1 MNGEP
6 TEPVRCSEPSPPGAA
21 RPCGEPTA
29 ATAHRAPGA
38 VTVTAAPA
46 AARIHEAPDAG
57 PPCNEPIPRAACAEG
72 PVEATEPVD
81 DAPPAPSPDDDEPAA
96 APARASAGG
105 PRELPPSPPRATLGG
120 PRELPPSPPRA
131 PLGGPR
137 ELPPSPPRAILGG
150 PREAP
155 PRPGAGAGGPRELPP
170 SHAGPRAPDHLPFR
184 EIGAAGSAL
193 HEAGGAPAVALQEA
207 KAALR
212 DRARQAPILRLDSN
226 DFSCDRLRVRGV
238 HGKEAIGQ
246 LFSYDI
252 DVVCTDGAELSI
264 EQVLGA
270 TASLV
275 FEVDGADER
284 AVHGMIAEVEDRHE
298 TESTF
303 RSYRLRLA
311 PRAFR
316 ATLVELQQ
324 VFLDISVP
332 KLIQHKLAMV
342 GLGPD
347 DVVMRLYRDHPDRE
361 MIVQYKETD
370 LAFISR
376 LAEHLG
382 ISFFFE
388 HESGRDVMVFTD
400 EQTGFQPL
408 PGGGEVMFRPRGER
422 RDMFELKEQAR
433 AFPAT
438 YVMQEYNYR
447 TPRLDMTAAHE
458 SPAGLGGGVVEYGAH
473 HKTPEEGQ
481 RLAQIRAEER
491 ASSSRYFECRSDELR
506 LIPGAVFALEGHP
519 RLDGARFLAVEV
531 EHRAVQPV
539 AIEGSGGGEQE
550 YVNRARLVRAEQA
563 YRPPRATP
571 RPKIHGVVSALVE
584 PLPDGE
590 IGEVSPIDEQGRYR
604 VRFHFDAGDPAS
616 RAFPSRLVRMIQP
629 HAGPNYGIHFPLK
642 PGIEVLIV
650 FVDGDPDRPMIVG
663 AAPNPITP
671 SPVTREVNLMHRIET
686 STGILIEMRDCPPR
700 G

>member
-1 MNGEP
+1 MNREP
-6 TEPVRCSEPSPPGAA
+6 TQSLRCSEPSLPAA
-21 RPCGEPTA
+21 AAPCGEPAA
-29 ATAHRAPGA
+29 ATAHRAPSA
-38 VTVTAAPA
+38 VTMATASA
-46 AARIHEAPDAG
+46 AARIREAPDAE
-57 PPCNEPIPRAACAEG
+57 PPCSAPIARAACAEG
-72 PVEATEPVD
+72 PAGPVEDP
-81 DAPPAPSPDDDEPAA
+81 PPAPSPDDRELLE
-96 APARASAGG
+96 APVRASAGG
-105 PRELPPSPPRATLGG
+105 PREVPPLRPGASA
-120 PRELPPSPPRA
+120 
-131 PLGGPR
+131 
-137 ELPPSPPRAILGG
+137 GG

-155 PRPGAGAGGPRELPP
+155 PSPLRASAGGPREAPP
-170 SHAGPRAPDHLPFR
+170 LRPGASAGGPREAPSQGGPGAPDHLPFR
-184 EIGAAGSAL
+184 GPGAAESVLRPPRA
-193 HEAGGAPAVALQEA
+193 APMEALQEA

-212 DRARQAPILRLDSN
+212 DRARQAPILRLDSS
-226 DFSCDRLRVRGV
+226 DFSCDLLRVRGV

-252 DVVCTDGAELSI
+252 DVVCSDGAELSI

-270 TASLV
+270 AASLV
-275 FEVDGADER
+275 FEVEGADER
-284 AVHGMIAEVEDRHE
+284 TVHGMIAEVEDRHE
-298 TESTF
+298 AETAF

-332 KLIQHKLAMV
+332 ELIQHKLAMV

-400 EQTGFQPL
+400 EPTGFQPL
-408 PGGGEVMFRPRGER
+408 PGGDAVVFRPRGER
-422 RDMFELKEQAR
+422 RDMFELREQAR

-447 TPRLDMTAAHE
+447 TPRLDMTGAHE

-481 RLAQIRAEER
+481 QLARIRAEER
-491 ASSSRYFECRSDELR
+491 ASSSRYFECQSDELR
-506 LIPGAVFALEGHP
+506 LIPGAVFGLEGHP
-519 RLDGARFLAVEV
+519 RLDGERFLAVEV

-539 AIEGSGGGEQE
+539 AIEGGAGGEQE
-550 YVNRARLVRAEQA
+550 YVNRARLVRAAQA
-563 YRPPRATP
+563 YRPPRTAP
-571 RPKIHGVVSALVE
+571 RPKIHGVVTALVE

-590 IGEVSPIDEQGRYR
+590 IGDVSPIDEQGRYR

-642 PGIEVLIV
+642 PGIEVLMV
-650 FVDGDPDRPMIVG
+650 FLDGDPDRPMIVG

>member
-6 TEPVRCSEPSPPGAA
+6 TETLTCSEPSAG
-21 RPCGEPTA
+21 RRCGEPLA
-29 ATAHRAPGA
+29 ATAHRAPSAPQVGA
-38 VTVTAAPA
+38 ASTAARIREAPDTGPPCTEPSAPASCRANAREAPAPA
-46 AARIHEAPDAG
+46 AE
-57 PPCNEPIPRAACAEG
+57 ESAA
-72 PVEATEPVD
+72 
-81 DAPPAPSPDDDEPAA
+81 APPASNGGVDA
-96 APARASAGG
+96 APARASVAGPGEVSPSPSRARAAGPREIAPSPRTSAAGPGEASPSLEASASG
-105 PRELPPSPPRATLGG
+105 PRELRPSSGDWP
-120 PRELPPSPPRA
+120 
-131 PLGGPR
+131 
-137 ELPPSPPRAILGG
+137 
-150 PREAP
+150 
-155 PRPGAGAGGPRELPP
+155 
-170 SHAGPRAPDHLPFR
+170 APDRLPFPEVDAVEPALR
-184 EIGAAGSAL
+184 AGRL
-193 HEAGGAPAVALQEA
+193 RPPLEPLEQA

-212 DRARQAPILRLDSN
+212 DRTRQLPVLRLDSP
-226 DFSCDRLRVRGV
+226 DFDCAHVRVREVRGT
-238 HGKEAIGQ
+238 EAIGQ
-246 LFSYDI
+246 LFSFDI
-252 DVVCTDGAELSI
+252 DVVCSDGAELSI

-275 FEVDGADER
+275 FEVEGADER
-284 AVHGMIAEVEDRHE
+284 TVHGLIAAVEDRHE
-298 TESTF
+298 TETAH

-324 VFLDISVP
+324 VFLDVSVP
-332 KLIQHKLAMV
+332 ELIQQKLAMV

-347 DVVMRLYRDHPDRE
+347 DVTMRLYRDHPARE

-400 EQTGFQPL
+400 EQVGFSPL
-408 PGGGEVMFRPRGER
+408 PGGDAVVFRPRGER
-422 RDMFELKEQAR
+422 RDVFELKEQAI

-447 TPRLDMTAAHE
+447 TPRVDLTATHE
-458 SPAGLGGGVVEYGAH
+458 SAAGLGGGVVEYGAH
-473 HKTPEEGQ
+473 HKTPDEGQ
-481 RLAQIRAEER
+481 QLARIRAEER
-491 ASSSRYFECRSDELR
+491 ASASRYFECRSDELR
-506 LIPGAVFALEGHP
+506 LLPGAVLAIEGHP
-519 RLDGARFLAVEV
+519 RLDGQRFLIVEV

-539 AIEGSGGGEQE
+539 AIEGEGGREQE
-550 YVNRARLVRAEQA
+550 YVNRARLARAEQA

-590 IGEVSPIDEQGRYR
+590 IGKTSPIDEQGRYR

-642 PGIEVLIV
+642 PGIEVLLV

-700 G
+700 S

>member
-1 MNGEP
+1 MDREP
-6 TEPVRCSEPSPPGAA
+6 TEPLRCSEPSPPAAA

-29 ATAHRAPGA
+29 ATARRAPSA
-38 VTVTAAPA
+38 ATVAMTPAPA
-46 AARIHEAPDAG
+46 RIRETPDAG
-57 PPCNEPIPRAACAEG
+57 PPCSEPITRAACAERPAEAAG
-72 PVEATEPVD
+72 PVEG
-81 DAPPAPSPDDDEPAA
+81 APPAPPADGGKLLT

-105 PRELPPSPPRATLGG
+105 PREV
-120 PRELPPSPPRA
+120 
-131 PLGGPR
+131 
-137 ELPPSPPRAILGG
+137 PPSPPRAIPEG
-150 PREAP
+150 PPSP
-155 PRPGAGAGGPRELPP
+155 PPLRPGASAGGPRELPP
-170 SHAGPRAPDHLPFR
+170 SRGGPGAPDHLPFR
-184 EIGAAGSAL
+184 DLGAAEPAPPPERAAPTKAL
-193 HEAGGAPAVALQEA
+193 HEA

-212 DRARQAPILRLDSN
+212 DRARHAPILRLDSD
-226 DFSCDRLRVRGV
+226 DFSCDLLRVRGV

-252 DVVCTDGAELSI
+252 DVVCSDGAELSI

-275 FEVDGADER
+275 FEVEGAEER

-298 TESTF
+298 TESAF

-324 VFLDISVP
+324 VFLDTSVP
-332 KLIQHKLAMV
+332 KLIQHKLSMV
-342 GLGPD
+342 GLGPE

-388 HESGRDVMVFTD
+388 HEAGRDVMVFTD

-408 PGGGEVMFRPRGER
+408 PGGGTVGFRPRGER
-422 RDMFELKEQAR
+422 RDVFELKEQAR

-481 RLAQIRAEER
+481 RMAQIRAEER
-491 ASSSRYFECRSDELR
+491 ASSSRYFECRSDELQ

-563 YRPPRATP
+563 YRPPRTAP
-571 RPKIHGVVSALVE
+571 RPRIHGVVTALVE
-584 PLPDGE
+584 PLPDGG
-590 IGEVSPIDEQGRYR
+590 IGAVSPIDEQGRYR

-616 RAFPSRLVRMIQP
+616 REFPSRLVRMIQP
-629 HAGPNYGIHFPLK
+629 HAGPNYGVHFPLK

-650 FVDGDPDRPMIVG
+650 FIDGDPDRPMIVG
-663 AAPNPITP
+663 STPNPITP
-671 SPVTREVNLMHRIET
+671 SPVTREVSLMHRIET

>member
-1 MNGEP
+1 MNREP
-6 TEPVRCSEPSPPGAA
+6 TEPLRCSEPSPPAA
-21 RPCGEPTA
+21 PPCGEPTA
-29 ATAHRAPGA
+29 ATAHRAPSA
-38 VTVTAAPA
+38 VTMATASA
-46 AARIHEAPDAG
+46 AARIREAPDAG
-57 PPCNEPIPRAACAEG
+57 PPCSEPIARAACAES
-72 PVEATEPVD
+72 PEEAAGPVD
-81 DAPPAPSPDDDEPAA
+81 DPPPAPSPDDDRERLDP
-96 APARASAGG
+96 PVRASAGG
-105 PRELPPSPPRATLGG
+105 PREVPPSPLRASAGGPREVPPSPLRASAGE
-120 PRELPPSPPRA
+120 PRELPPSQR
-131 PLGGPR
+131 GP
-137 ELPPSPPRAILGG
+137 G
-150 PREAP
+150 
-155 PRPGAGAGGPRELPP
+155 
-170 SHAGPRAPDHLPFR
+170 APDHVPFR
-184 EIGAAGSAL
+184 GPGAAESAPR
-193 HEAGGAPAVALQEA
+193 AAPMEALQEA

-212 DRARQAPILRLDSN
+212 DRARRAPILRLDSS
-226 DFSCDRLRVRGV
+226 DFSCDLLRVRGV
-238 HGKEAIGQ
+238 HGREAIGQ

-252 DVVCTDGAELSI
+252 DVVCSDGAELSI

-270 TASLV
+270 AASLV
-275 FEVDGADER
+275 FEVEGADER
-284 AVHGMIAEVEDRHE
+284 TVYGMIAEVEDRHE
-298 TESTF
+298 TETAF

-332 KLIQHKLAMV
+332 ELIQHKLAMV
-342 GLGPD
+342 GLGPE
-347 DVVMRLYRDHPDRE
+347 DVVMRLYRDHPRRE

-400 EQTGFQPL
+400 EPTGFQPL
-408 PGGGEVMFRPRGER
+408 PGGDVVVFRPRGER
-422 RDMFELKEQAR
+422 RDVFELREQAR

-481 RLAQIRAEER
+481 QLARIRAEER
-491 ASSSRYFECRSDELR
+491 ASSSRYFECQSDELR

-519 RLDGARFLAVEV
+519 RLDGERFLAVEV

-539 AIEGSGGGEQE
+539 AVEGGAGGEQE
-550 YVNRARLVRAEQA
+550 YVNRARLVRAGQA
-563 YRPPRATP
+563 YRPPRTAP
-571 RPKIHGVVSALVE
+571 RPKIHGVVTALVE

-642 PGIEVLIV
+642 PGIEVLMV

-686 STGILIEMRDCPPR
+686 STGILIEMRDCAPR

>member
-1 MNGEP
+1 MNGQP
-6 TEPVRCSEPSPPGAA
+6 TETLMCSEPSDA

-29 ATAHRAPGA
+29 ATAHRAPSALQIGPES
-38 VTVTAAPA
+38 T
-46 AARIHEAPDAG
+46 AARIREAPGAG
-57 PPCNEPIPRAACAEG
+57 PPCTEPSAPAACAARPEEAPG
-72 PVEATEPVD
+72 PAAETPGPGAETPGPGAE
-81 DAPPAPSPDDDEPAA
+81 EAA
-96 APARASAGG
+96 APPPASDEGVAVAQARARGAGPGEVSPSPRASVSGSRDLPPPAGG
-105 PRELPPSPPRATLGG
+105 LPTS
-120 PRELPPSPPRA
+120 
-131 PLGGPR
+131 
-137 ELPPSPPRAILGG
+137 
-150 PREAP
+150 
-155 PRPGAGAGGPRELPP
+155 
-170 SHAGPRAPDHLPFR
+170 DHLPFPALD
-184 EIGAAGSAL
+184 AAESAL
-193 HEAGGAPAVALQEA
+193 RAAHLRPIDPLQDARAALQDA
-207 KAALR
+207 RAALR
-212 DRARQAPILRLDSN
+212 DRARQSPVLRLDSP
-226 DFSCDRLRVRGV
+226 DFDCGHVRVREVRGA
-238 HGKEAIGQ
+238 EAVGQ
-246 LFSYDI
+246 LFSFDI
-252 DVVCTDGAELSI
+252 DVVCSDEAELPI

-275 FEVDGADER
+275 FEVQGADER
-284 AVHGMIAEVEDRHE
+284 TVYGMIAAIEDGHE
-298 TESTF
+298 TETAY
-303 RSYRLRLA
+303 RSYRLRLV

-332 KLIQHKLAMV
+332 ELIQQKLAMV

-347 DVVMRLYRDHPDRE
+347 DVMMRLYRAHPDRE

-408 PGGGEVMFRPRGER
+408 PGGDAVVFRTRGER
-422 RDMFELKEQAR
+422 RDVFELKEQAR

-447 TPRLDMTAAHE
+447 TPRLDLTGAHE
-458 SPAGLGGGVVEYGAH
+458 SAAGLGGGVVEVGAH

-481 RLAQIRAEER
+481 LLAQIRAEER
-491 ASSSRYFECRSDELR
+491 ASSGRYFECRSDELR

-519 RLDGARFLAVEV
+519 RLDGQRFLVVEV
-531 EHRAVQPV
+531 EHRAAQPV
-539 AIEGSGGGEQE
+539 AIEGGAGREEE

-571 RPKIHGVVSALVE
+571 RPKIHGVVTALVE

-590 IGEVSPIDEQGRYR
+590 IGQTSPIDEQGRYR

-629 HAGPNYGIHFPLK
+629 HAGPNYGVHFPLK
-642 PGIEVLIV
+642 PGIEVLMV

-671 SPVTREVNLMHRIET
+671 SPVTREVSLMHRIET

>member
-6 TEPVRCSEPSPPGAA
+6 TETVMCSEPSAA
-21 RPCGEPTA
+21 RPCGEPLA
-29 ATAHRAPGA
+29 ATAHRAPSAPQVGA
-38 VTVTAAPA
+38 ASA
-46 AARIHEAPDAG
+46 AARIREAPDAG
-57 PPCNEPIPRAACAEG
+57 PPCTAPIAPAACPPRAEDAPAPAEE
-72 PVEATEPVD
+72 EAA
-81 DAPPAPSPDDDEPAA
+81 APPAIDGDIAA
-96 APARASAGG
+96 APARASVAGPG
-105 PRELPPSPPRATLGG
+105 EASPSPPRAGLAG
-120 PRELPPSPPRA
+120 PREIPLSPKAGVPGPGHISPSPRASASGPGDIAPFSGGLPAPDRAPFAEVEPAESAPRA
-131 PLGGPR
+131 GRLRPPLEP
-137 ELPPSPPRAILGG
+137 LK
-150 PREAP
+150 
-155 PRPGAGAGGPRELPP
+155 
-170 SHAGPRAPDHLPFR
+170 
-184 EIGAAGSAL
+184 
-193 HEAGGAPAVALQEA
+193 QA

-212 DRARQAPILRLDSN
+212 DRARQLPVLRLDSP
-226 DFSCDRLRVRGV
+226 DFDCAHVRVREVRGT
-238 HGKEAIGQ
+238 EAIGQ
-246 LFSYDI
+246 LFSFDI
-252 DVVCTDGAELSI
+252 DVVCGDGAELAI
-264 EQVLGA
+264 EQALGA

-275 FEVDGADER
+275 FEVQGADER
-284 AVHGMIAEVEDRHE
+284 TVYGMIAAVEDRHE
-298 TESTF
+298 TETDF

-332 KLIQHKLAMV
+332 ELIQQKLAMV

-347 DVVMRLYRDHPDRE
+347 DVTMRLYRDHPERE

-400 EQTGFQPL
+400 EQVGFPPL
-408 PGGGEVMFRPRGER
+408 PGGDAALFRPRGER
-422 RDMFELKEQAR
+422 RDVFELKEQAI

-447 TPRLDMTAAHE
+447 TPRLDLTATHE
-458 SPAGLGGGVVEYGAH
+458 SAAGLGGGVVECGAH
-473 HKTPEEGQ
+473 HKTPDEGQ
-481 RLAQIRAEER
+481 QLAQIRAEER

-519 RLDGARFLAVEV
+519 RLDGQRFLVVEV
-531 EHRAVQPV
+531 EHRAAQPV
-539 AIEGSGGGEQE
+539 AIEGEGGREQE

-571 RPKIHGVVSALVE
+571 RPKIHGVVTALVE

-590 IGEVSPIDEQGRYR
+590 IGELSPIDEQGRYR

-616 RAFPSRLVRMIQP
+616 RAVPSRLVRMIQP

-642 PGIEVLIV
+642 PGIEVLMV

-671 SPVTREVNLMHRIET
+671 SPVTREVSLMHRIET

-700 G
+700 S

>member
-1 MNGEP
+1 MEP
-6 TEPVRCSEPSPPGAA
+6 AESALRAA
-21 RPCGEPTA
+21 RLRPPLEP
-29 ATAHRAPGA
+29 
-38 VTVTAAPA
+38 
-46 AARIHEAPDAG
+46 
-57 PPCNEPIPRAACAEG
+57 
-72 PVEATEPVD
+72 
-81 DAPPAPSPDDDEPAA
+81 
-96 APARASAGG
+96 
-105 PRELPPSPPRATLGG
+105 LK
-120 PRELPPSPPRA
+120 
-131 PLGGPR
+131 
-137 ELPPSPPRAILGG
+137 
-150 PREAP
+150 
-155 PRPGAGAGGPRELPP
+155 
-170 SHAGPRAPDHLPFR
+170 
-184 EIGAAGSAL
+184 
-193 HEAGGAPAVALQEA
+193 EA
-207 KAALR
+207 KAALL
-212 DRARQAPILRLDSN
+212 DRGRHLPVLRLDSP
-226 DFSCDRLRVRGV
+226 DFDCAHVRVREVRGA
-238 HGKEAIGQ
+238 EAIGQ
-246 LFSYDI
+246 LFSFDI
-252 DVVCTDGAELSI
+252 DVVCSDGAELSI

-275 FEVDGADER
+275 FEVQGADER
-284 AVHGMIAEVEDRHE
+284 TVHGMIAAVEDRHE
-298 TESTF
+298 TEAAL

-332 KLIQHKLAMV
+332 ELIQQKLAMV

-347 DVVMRLYRDHPDRE
+347 DVTMRLYRDHPARE

-376 LAEHLG
+376 LSEHLG

-400 EQTGFQPL
+400 EQVGFPPL
-408 PGGGEVMFRPRGER
+408 SGGDAVVFRPRGER
-422 RDMFELKEQAR
+422 RDVFELKEQAI

-438 YVMQEYNYR
+438 YVVQEYNYR
-447 TPRLDMTAAHE
+447 TPRVDLTATHE
-458 SPAGLGGGVVEYGAH
+458 SAAGLGGGVVEYGAH
-473 HKTPEEGQ
+473 HKTPDEGQ
-481 RLAQIRAEER
+481 QLAQIRAEER
-491 ASSSRYFECRSDELR
+491 ASASRYFECRSDELR
-506 LIPGAVFALEGHP
+506 LLPGAVFAIEGHP
-519 RLDGARFLAVEV
+519 RLDGQRFLIVEV
-531 EHRAVQPV
+531 EHRAAQPA
-539 AIEGSGGGEQE
+539 AIEGEGGREQE

-590 IGEVSPIDEQGRYR
+590 IGKTSPIDEQGRYR
-604 VRFHFDAGDPAS
+604 VRFHFDAGEPAS

-629 HAGPNYGIHFPLK
+629 HAGPNYGVHFPLK
-642 PGIEVLIV
+642 PGIEVLMV

>member
-6 TEPVRCSEPSPPGAA
+6 TETLRCSGPSAGS
-21 RPCGEPTA
+21 CGERVA
-29 ATAHRAPGA
+29 ATAYRAPSGVQIGA
-38 VTVTAAPA
+38 ESA
-46 AARIHEAPDAG
+46 AARIRVAPDAG
-57 PPCNEPIPRAACAEG
+57 PLCREPISRAACAATAEEAPG
-72 PVEATEPVD
+72 PATES
-81 DAPPAPSPDDDEPAA
+81 AAA
-96 APARASAGG
+96 APTASEGSIAAAQGRGGAAEQMDVPRPPGGMPG
-105 PRELPPSPPRATLGG
+105 PRHPPL
-120 PRELPPSPPRA
+120 RELEAAESALRA
-131 PLGGPR
+131 AR
-137 ELPPSPPRAILGG
+137 
-150 PREAP
+150 
-155 PRPGAGAGGPRELPP
+155 PRPTE
-170 SHAGPRAPDHLPFR
+170 
-184 EIGAAGSAL
+184 
-193 HEAGGAPAVALQEA
+193 ALQEA

-212 DRARQAPILRLDSN
+212 GRTRHAPILRLDSN
-226 DFSCDRLRVRGV
+226 DFSCAHVRVREV
-238 HGKEAIGQ
+238 RGKETIGQ
-246 LFSYDI
+246 LFSFDI
-252 DVVCTDGAELSI
+252 DVVCSDDAELSI
-264 EQVLGA
+264 DEVLGA

-275 FEVDGADER
+275 FDVQGAEER
-284 AVHGMIAEVEDRHE
+284 TVYGMISEVEDRHE
-298 TESTF
+298 TETAF
-303 RSYRLRLA
+303 RSYRLRLV

-332 KLIQHKLAMV
+332 ELIQQKLAMV
-342 GLGPD
+342 GLGPE
-347 DVVMRLYRDHPDRE
+347 DVTMRLYRDHPARE

-400 EQTGFQPL
+400 EQVGFQPL
-408 PGGGEVMFRPRGER
+408 PGGDAVVFRPRGER
-422 RDMFELKEQAR
+422 RDVFELKEQAR

-447 TPRLDMTAAHE
+447 TPRLDLTAAHE
-458 SPAGLGGGVVEYGAH
+458 SAAGLGGGVVEYGAH

-481 RLAQIRAEER
+481 QLAQIRAEER
-491 ASSSRYFECRSDELR
+491 ASSNRYVECQSDELR

-519 RLDGARFLAVEV
+519 RLDGARFLIVGV

-539 AIEGSGGGEQE
+539 AIEGGAGGEQE

-563 YRPPRATP
+563 YRPPRAAP
-571 RPKIHGVVSALVE
+571 RPRIHGVVTALVE

-590 IGEVSPIDEQGRYR
+590 IGEVSPIDAQGRYR

-629 HAGPNYGIHFPLK
+629 HAGPNYGFHFPLK
-642 PGIEVLIV
+642 PGIEVLMV
-650 FVDGDPDRPMIVG
+650 FLDGDPDRPMIVG
-663 AAPNPITP
+663 SVPNPITP

>member
-6 TEPVRCSEPSPPGAA
+6 TEPLRCSEPSPPAAA
-21 RPCGEPTA
+21 RPCGEPAA

-38 VTVTAAPA
+38 ATMAAASA
-46 AARIHEAPDAG
+46 AARIREAPDAG
-57 PPCNEPIPRAACAEG
+57 PPCREPIARAACAEG
-72 PVEATEPVD
+72 PVEAAEPVE
-81 DAPPAPSPDDDEPAA
+81 DAPPADGGKLLA
-96 APARASAGG
+96 APARGSAGG
-105 PRELPPSPPRATLGG
+105 PREVPPSPARGSAGG
-120 PRELPPSPPRA
+120 PREV
-131 PLGGPR
+131 
-137 ELPPSPPRAILGG
+137 PPSPPRAIPGG
-150 PREAP
+150 PPSP
-155 PRPGAGAGGPRELPP
+155 PPPLRPGASAGGPRELPP

-184 EIGAAGSAL
+184 ERGAAGSAL
-193 HEAGGAPAVALQEA
+193 HEAGGAPVEALKVA

-212 DRARQAPILRLDSN
+212 DRARQAPILRLDSD
-226 DFSCDRLRVRGV
+226 DFSCDLLRVRGV
-238 HGKEAIGQ
+238 HGKESIGQ

-252 DVVCTDGAELSI
+252 DVVCSDGAELSI

-275 FEVDGADER
+275 FEVEGADER

-332 KLIQHKLAMV
+332 KLIQQKLAMV

-400 EQTGFQPL
+400 EQAGFQPL
-408 PGGGEVMFRPRGER
+408 PGGDEVVFRPRGER
-422 RDMFELKEQAR
+422 RDVFELKEQAR

-491 ASSSRYFECRSDELR
+491 ASSSRYFECQSDELR

-550 YVNRARLVRAEQA
+550 YVNSARLVRAEQA

-571 RPKIHGVVSALVE
+571 RPKIHGVVSALVD

-629 HAGPNYGIHFPLK
+629 HAGPNYGVHFPLK
-642 PGIEVLIV
+642 PGIEVLMV

-686 STGILIEMRDCPPR
+686 STGILIEMRDGPPR

>member
-1 MNGEP
+1 MNREP
-6 TEPVRCSEPSPPGAA
+6 TEPLRCSEPSPPAA
-21 RPCGEPTA
+21 APPCGEPTA
-29 ATAHRAPGA
+29 ATAHRAPSA
-38 VTVTAAPA
+38 VTMATASA
-46 AARIHEAPDAG
+46 AARIREAPDAG
-57 PPCNEPIPRAACAEG
+57 PPCSEPIARAACAESPEEAAG
-72 PVEATEPVD
+72 PEEEAAGPEE
-81 DAPPAPSPDDDEPAA
+81 DAPPAPSPDDRELLE

-105 PRELPPSPPRATLGG
+105 PRDV
-120 PRELPPSPPRA
+120 
-131 PLGGPR
+131 PL
-137 ELPPSPPRAILGG
+137 SPPRAILGG

-155 PRPGAGAGGPRELPP
+155 PLRQGASAGGPRELPP
-170 SHAGPRAPDHLPFR
+170 SQGGPGAPDHLPFR
-184 EIGAAGSAL
+184 QPGAAESMLRAAR
-193 HEAGGAPAVALQEA
+193 EAPMEALQEA

-226 DFSCDRLRVRGV
+226 DFSCDLVRVRGV

-252 DVVCTDGAELSI
+252 DVVCSDGAELSI

-275 FEVDGADER
+275 FEVQGADER
-284 AVHGMIAEVEDRHE
+284 TVHGMIAEVEDRHE
-298 TESTF
+298 TETAL
-303 RSYRLRLA
+303 RSYRLRLT

-332 KLIQHKLAMV
+332 KLIQDKLAMV
-342 GLGPD
+342 GLGPE
-347 DVVMRLYRDHPDRE
+347 DVVMRLYRDHPERE

-400 EQTGFQPL
+400 EPTGFQPL
-408 PGGGEVMFRPRGER
+408 PGGDAVVFRPRGER
-422 RDMFELKEQAR
+422 RDMFELREQAR

-481 RLAQIRAEER
+481 QLAQIRAEER
-491 ASSSRYFECRSDELR
+491 ASSSRYFECQSDELR

-519 RLDGARFLAVEV
+519 RLDGERFLAVEV

-539 AIEGSGGGEQE
+539 AIEGGAGGEQE
-550 YVNRARLVRAEQA
+550 YVNRARLVRAAQA
-563 YRPPRATP
+563 YRPPRTAP
-571 RPKIHGVVSALVE
+571 RPKIHGVVTALVE

-642 PGIEVLIV
+642 PGIEVLMV
-650 FVDGDPDRPMIVG
+650 FLDGDPDRPMIVG

-671 SPVTREVNLMHRIET
+671 SPVAREVNLMHRIET

>member
-6 TEPVRCSEPSPPGAA
+6 TETLTCSAPSAA
-21 RPCGEPTA
+21 RPCGESIA
-29 ATAHRAPGA
+29 ATAHRAPSA
-38 VTVTAAPA
+38 LQMVPESA
-46 AARIHEAPDAG
+46 AARIREAPDAG
-57 PPCNEPIPRAACAEG
+57 PPCTEPIAPAACAARADEAPG
-72 PVEATEPVD
+72 PAAEAAAA
-81 DAPPAPSPDDDEPAA
+81 APPASDGGIAA
-96 APARASAGG
+96 APARARGAGPSAASPSPTAHAAGPSAASPSPEASVSG
-105 PRELPPSPPRATLGG
+105 PRDLPPSSG
-120 PRELPPSPPRA
+120 LP
-131 PLGGPR
+131 
-137 ELPPSPPRAILGG
+137 
-150 PREAP
+150 
-155 PRPGAGAGGPRELPP
+155 
-170 SHAGPRAPDHLPFR
+170 APDHLPFPALDTA
-184 EIGAAGSAL
+184 ESAL
-193 HEAGGAPAVALQEA
+193 RASRLRPIEPLKEV

-212 DRARQAPILRLDSN
+212 DRARQSPVLRLDSP
-226 DFSCDRLRVRGV
+226 DFDCSHVRVREVRGT
-238 HGKEAIGQ
+238 EAIGQ
-246 LFSYDI
+246 LFSFDI
-252 DVVCTDGAELSI
+252 DVVCSDDTELSI

-275 FEVDGADER
+275 FEVEGADER
-284 AVHGMIAEVEDRHE
+284 TVYGMIAAVEDRHE
-298 TESTF
+298 TETAL

-332 KLIQHKLAMV
+332 ELIQQKLAMV
-342 GLGPD
+342 GLGPE
-347 DVVMRLYRDHPDRE
+347 DVTMRLYREHPAQE

-408 PGGGEVMFRPRGER
+408 PGGDAVVFRTRGER
-422 RDMFELKEQAR
+422 RDVFELKEQAR

-447 TPRLDMTAAHE
+447 TPRLDLTAAHE
-458 SPAGLGGGVVEYGAH
+458 SAAGLGGGVVEHGAH

-481 RLAQIRAEER
+481 KLAQIRAEER
-491 ASSSRYFECRSDELR
+491 ASAGRYFECRSDELR
-506 LIPGAVFALEGHP
+506 LIPGAVFALDGHP
-519 RLDGARFLAVEV
+519 RLDGQRFLIVEV

-539 AIEGSGGGEQE
+539 AIEGGAGREQE

-571 RPKIHGVVSALVE
+571 RPKIHGVVTALVE

-590 IGEVSPIDEQGRYR
+590 IGQTSPIDEQGRYR

-642 PGIEVLIV
+642 PGIEVLMV
-650 FVDGDPDRPMIVG
+650 FLDGDPDRPMIVG

-671 SPVTREVNLMHRIET
+671 SPVTREVSLMHRIET

>member
-1 MNGEP
+1 MNREP
-6 TEPVRCSEPSPPGAA
+6 TEPLRCSEPSPPAA
-21 RPCGEPTA
+21 PPCGEPTA
-29 ATAHRAPGA
+29 ATAHRAPSA
-38 VTVTAAPA
+38 VTMATASA
-46 AARIHEAPDAG
+46 AARIRETPDAG
-57 PPCNEPIPRAACAEG
+57 PPCSEPIARAACAES
-72 PVEATEPVD
+72 PEEAAGPVD
-81 DAPPAPSPDDDEPAA
+81 DPPPAPSPDDDRERLDPPVRASA
-96 APARASAGG
+96 GGPREVPPSPLRASAGGPREVPPSPLRASAGG
-105 PRELPPSPPRATLGG
+105 PRELPPSQRGPGAPDHVPFRGLGAAESAPRPPRA
-120 PRELPPSPPRA
+120 A
-131 PLGGPR
+131 PM
-137 ELPPSPPRAILGG
+137 E
-150 PREAP
+150 
-155 PRPGAGAGGPRELPP
+155 
-170 SHAGPRAPDHLPFR
+170 
-184 EIGAAGSAL
+184 
-193 HEAGGAPAVALQEA
+193 ALQEA

-212 DRARQAPILRLDSN
+212 DRARRAPILRLDSS
-226 DFSCDRLRVRGV
+226 DFSCDLLRVRGV
-238 HGKEAIGQ
+238 HGREAIGQ

-252 DVVCTDGAELSI
+252 DVVCSDGAELSI

-270 TASLV
+270 AASLV
-275 FEVDGADER
+275 FEVEGADER
-284 AVHGMIAEVEDRHE
+284 TVYGMIAEVEDRHE
-298 TESTF
+298 TETAF

-332 KLIQHKLAMV
+332 ELIQHKLAMV
-342 GLGPD
+342 GLGPED
-347 DVVMRLYRDHPDRE
+347 MVMRLYRDHPRRE

-400 EQTGFQPL
+400 EPTGFQPL
-408 PGGGEVMFRPRGER
+408 PGGDVVVFRPRGER
-422 RDMFELKEQAR
+422 RDVFELREQAR

-481 RLAQIRAEER
+481 QLARIRAEER
-491 ASSSRYFECRSDELR
+491 ASSSRYFECQSDELR
-506 LIPGAVFALEGHP
+506 LIPGAVFALAGHP
-519 RLDGARFLAVEV
+519 RLDGERFLAVEV

-539 AIEGSGGGEQE
+539 AVEGGAGGEQE
-550 YVNRARLVRAEQA
+550 YVNRARLVRAAQA
-563 YRPPRATP
+563 YRPPRTAP
-571 RPKIHGVVSALVE
+571 RPKIHGVVTALVE

-642 PGIEVLIV
+642 PGIEVLMV

-686 STGILIEMRDCPPR
+686 STGILIEMRDCAPR

>member
-6 TEPVRCSEPSPPGAA
+6 IQTLTCSEPSAD
-21 RPCGEPTA
+21 RPCGEPMA
-29 ATAHRAPGA
+29 ATAHRAPSALQMG
-38 VTVTAAPA
+38 PESA
-46 AARIHEAPDAG
+46 AARIREAPGAG
-57 PPCNEPIPRAACAEG
+57 PPCTEPIAPAACAARAEEAPG
-72 PVEATEPVD
+72 PAVEEAAA
-81 DAPPAPSPDDDEPAA
+81 APPASDEGIAA
-96 APARASAGG
+96 APARASGAGPG
-105 PRELPPSPPRATLGG
+105 ELSPSPPRARLAG
-120 PRELPPSPPRA
+120 PGESSPSPKASVSGSMDLPPPS
-131 PLGGPR
+131 GG
-137 ELPPSPPRAILGG
+137 LPT
-150 PREAP
+150 
-155 PRPGAGAGGPRELPP
+155 
-170 SHAGPRAPDHLPFR
+170 PDHLPFSAPDTT
-184 EIGAAGSAL
+184 ESAL
-193 HEAGGAPAVALQEA
+193 REARLRPIEPLQDA

-212 DRARQAPILRLDSN
+212 DRARQSPVLRLDSP
-226 DFSCDRLRVRGV
+226 DFDCSHVRVREVRGT
-238 HGKEAIGQ
+238 EAVGQ
-246 LFSYDI
+246 LFSFDI
-252 DVVCTDGAELSI
+252 DVVCSDDAELPI

-275 FEVDGADER
+275 FEVQGADER
-284 AVHGMIAEVEDRHE
+284 TVYGMIAAIEDGHE
-298 TESTF
+298 TETAF
-303 RSYRLRLA
+303 RSYRLRLV

-332 KLIQHKLAMV
+332 ALIQQKLAMV

-347 DVVMRLYRDHPDRE
+347 DVMMRLYRAHPDRE

-400 EQTGFQPL
+400 AQTGFQPL
-408 PGGGEVMFRPRGER
+408 PGGDAVVFRTRGER
-422 RDMFELKEQAR
+422 RDVFELKEQAR

-447 TPRLDMTAAHE
+447 TPRLDLTAAHE
-458 SPAGLGGGVVEYGAH
+458 SAAGLGGGVVEVGAH

-481 RLAQIRAEER
+481 LLAQIRAEER
-491 ASSSRYFECRSDELR
+491 ASSGRYFECRSDELR

-519 RLDGARFLAVEV
+519 RLDGQRFLVVEV

-539 AIEGSGGGEQE
+539 AIEGGAGREQE

-571 RPKIHGVVSALVE
+571 RPKIHGVVTALVE
-584 PLPDGE
+584 PLPNGE
-590 IGEVSPIDEQGRYR
+590 IGRTSPIDEQGRYR

-629 HAGPNYGIHFPLK
+629 HAGPNYGVHFPLK
-642 PGIEVLIV
+642 PGIEVLMV

-671 SPVTREVNLMHRIET
+671 SPVTREVSLMHRIET

-700 G
+700 D

>member
-1 MNGEP
+1 MNREP
-6 TEPVRCSEPSPPGAA
+6 TQSLRCSEPSAGE
-21 RPCGEPTA
+21 PCGEHAA
-29 ATAHRAPGA
+29 ATAPRAKSA
-38 VTVTAAPA
+38 VTVGAASA
-46 AARIHEAPDAG
+46 VARPHESPDAG
-57 PPCNEPIPRAACAEG
+57 PPCDEPIARAACPASAE
-72 PVEATEPVD
+72 EAAEPAE
-81 DAPPAPSPDDDEPAA
+81 DAPPAPHPDEGGILA

-105 PRELPPSPPRATLGG
+105 PRGLPLSPPQ
-120 PRELPPSPPRA
+120 A

-137 ELPPSPPRAILGG
+137 DAPPSRPGASAGG

-155 PRPGAGAGGPRELPP
+155 PSRPGASAGGPRGLPP
-170 SHAGPRAPDHLPFR
+170 SQGGPHAADHLPFR
-184 EIGAAGSAL
+184 ER
-193 HEAGGAPAVALQEA
+193 GGAESAPYAARGAPEEALQAA

-212 DRARQAPILRLDSN
+212 DRARQAPILRLDSD
-226 DFSCDRLRVRGV
+226 DFSCAFTRVRGV

-252 DVVCTDGAELSI
+252 DVVCSDGAELSI

-275 FEVDGADER
+275 FEVQGAEER
-284 AVHGMIAEVEDRHE
+284 TVHGMIAEVEDRHE
-298 TESTF
+298 TEAAF
-303 RSYRLRLA
+303 RSYRLRLV

-332 KLIQHKLAMV
+332 ELIQQKLAMI
-342 GLGPD
+342 GLGTE
-347 DVVMRLYRDHPDRE
+347 DVVMRLYRDHPARE

-370 LAFISR
+370 LAFIAR

-388 HESGRDVMVFTD
+388 HGSGRDVMVFTD
-400 EQTGFQPL
+400 EQRGFQPL
-408 PGGGEVMFRPRGER
+408 PGGDEVVFRPRGER

-491 ASSSRYFECRSDELR
+491 ASSGRYFECQSDELR

-519 RLDGARFLAVEV
+519 RLDGERFLAVEV

-563 YRPPRATP
+563 YRPPRTAP
-571 RPKIHGVVSALVE
+571 RPKIHGVVTALVE

-642 PGIEVLIV
+642 PGIEVLMV
-650 FVDGDPDRPMIVG
+650 FLDGDPDRPMIVG